1 MIQYLQEVNTKVG
14 TRETFTMPL
23 VLVQQVVFPG
33 IVSSVTLRPKG
44 ASSSVRI
51 ASAQDHS
58 LVFAFERH
66 DQEPSTVV
74 TTGRLVEVVE
84 SHDNWQLE
92 VAGIQRAH
100 VLSYRHQ
107 GHGLVGQFRYVS
119 DAEESIPPLLMEE
132 AWALASELSAMVS
145 PQGGHLALPQTPD
158 LLSYWVAAHIPLNA
172 MTQQELLEIP
182 TSRGRLAKEISL
194 MRTLLDGLRTEHS
207 T

>member
-1 MIQYLQEVNTKVG
+1 
-14 TRETFTMPL
+14 
-23 VLVQQVVFPG
+23 
-33 IVSSVTLRPKG
+33 
-44 ASSSVRI
+44 
-51 ASAQDHS
+51 
-58 LVFAFERH
+58 
-66 DQEPSTVV
+66 
-74 TTGRLVEVVE
+74 VE